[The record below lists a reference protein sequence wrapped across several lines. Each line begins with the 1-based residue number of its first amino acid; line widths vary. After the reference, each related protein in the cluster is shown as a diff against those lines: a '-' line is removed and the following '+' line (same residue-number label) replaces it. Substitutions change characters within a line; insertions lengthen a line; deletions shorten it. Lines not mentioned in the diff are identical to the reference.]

1 MPMSLI
7 PLVAVVMVF
16 AIPILGI
23 ALAGYKEWLKFKT
36 KHRELGSSTREVEDR
51 IDGLQDRLAR
61 LEAER
66 DALQE
71 RVQNLE
77 TIVTS
82 EAWIA
87 DHDESSGLSSLD
99 GTAPGPLEA
108 PDDDASLPNDA
119 ARTAKLAR
127 RLRGQ

>member
-1 MPMSLI
+1 M
-7 PLVAVVMVF
+7 
-16 AIPILGI
+16 
-23 ALAGYKEWLKFKT
+23 
-36 KHRELGSSTREVEDR
+36 
-51 IDGLQDRLAR
+51 
-61 LEAER
+61 
-66 DALQE
+66 
-71 RVQNLE
+71 QNLE

-87 DHDESSGLSSLD
+87 DHDESSGLSPLD

-108 PDDDASLPNDA
+108 PDDASLPNDA